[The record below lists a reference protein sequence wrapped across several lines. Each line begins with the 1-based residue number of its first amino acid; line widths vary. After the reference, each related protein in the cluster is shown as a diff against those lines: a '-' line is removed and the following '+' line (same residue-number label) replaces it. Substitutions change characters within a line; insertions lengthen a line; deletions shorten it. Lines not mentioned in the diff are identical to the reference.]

1 MPRCP
6 ICGDEIDPATGNC
19 GRAHSPAPP
28 GEVPA
33 AADAVPV
40 KRPGRRWHLVLIAA
54 YVGAM
59 AACGGLIVPAV
70 FQAREAARRSQSKN
84 NLKQI
89 GLAISNY
96 YDGHKVLPPGGIFD
110 AKETPF
116 FSWLVSIMPYMDAS
130 PRYNAIDFN
139 VPWNDARN
147 EGVFRRPYPYYLN
160 PSIAQSVDSQGFVLS
175 HYAANKNVMF
185 ANSSMSPAEITDGL
199 AQTILAGEI
208 AEGFRPYAQPG
219 NWRDPA
225 VGINAGRDSF
235 GRPSGDG
242 VCVLMADGSVRWL
255 TNSIDRHV
263 LRALSTPA
271 GGETVS
277 ELP

>member
-1 MPRCP
+1 
-6 ICGDEIDPATGNC
+6 
-19 GRAHSPAPP
+19 
-28 GEVPA
+28 
-33 AADAVPV
+33 
-40 KRPGRRWHLVLIAA
+40 LVLMAA
-54 YVGAM
+54 FVGCI

-89 GLAISNY
+89 GLAMSNY
-96 YDGHKVLPPGGIFD
+96 HDDHKVLPPGGMFD
-110 AKETPF
+110 ARETPF
-116 FSWLVSIMPYMDAS
+116 FGWPVSIMPYMSAS
-130 PRYNAIDFN
+130 PHYNAIEFN
-139 VPWNDARN
+139 VPWNDAKN
-147 EGVFRRPYPYYLN
+147 EGVFRRPYPYYLS
-160 PSIAQSVDSQGFVLS
+160 PSVAQTVDSQGFVVS

-185 ANSSMSPAEITDGL
+185 ANSSMSLAEITDGL

-208 AEGFRPYAQPG
+208 AEVFRPYAQPG

-225 VGINAGRDSF
+225 LGINAGAESF

-271 GGETVS
+271 GGEAVG